1 MTNFYD
7 TWSQI
12 FDDNGKPLVGK
23 ISFYKPD
30 TEELKTIYDIDG
42 NVLSNPIYCNGLP
55 TSQIMLDNG
64 DYDVKFYR
72 YIGNGNMEDDLNEDS
87 WFNYKTIFIK
97 DNSVETIISHETTEV
112 VGINELKNINN
123 MNDGDMAHVMG
134 YFTIDDCPSRYFIWH
149 ENGNYTD
156 DGGITIKSNHTTN
169 GAWVMKIPSTYVDVR
184 WFGDIADSDTTRIK
198 SNPSQRTKA
207 ANASNTYGKDLYFP
221 KVYSNTNGYYIFDG
235 ANTLV
240 VNQDIILD
248 RGVRFVVKE
257 GTTGTLI
264 QCKELFNPD
273 VYLMVTERNKT
284 IGEYTLV
291 ADWINNSWIPNEI
304 TYNVAN
310 PREGFIYDK
319 SRIAQH
325 FKDCKIK
332 FVKGVSIYDGSTLNN
347 VEVVEGESFIT
358 NGSIGL
364 YHMDYDRKYLSDDYD
379 PTNLRFSY
387 TTIKIEKC
395 LNADEYIVLKNKN
408 YDYQYGDLKE
418 QTLNNAPIMGNSL
431 LENFNGTIRILE
443 AGNIEIHNGAF
454 EIVEMPPSHLDNQ
467 YVNFNLVDCWVSS
480 NQVIECILSH
490 RRGQWN
496 GTLLSLKAYS
506 RLENVN
512 INTQI
517 STFDK
522 LELINCE
529 IFKEINTIANPNTN
543 VVDFYIKGSTFHSYH
558 WIKNLTG
565 TPNSLVV
572 GKWINNYSDT
582 DENFVQVVML
592 NIDNLDSH
600 HSYVYS
606 GNTGEHTLSENPEV
620 TYKTF
625 VQGIKE
631 EGDKQNYPFYLV
643 TRFEEH
649 TGGQTGFMISV
660 SQYNDANVKFFA
672 IGASTISVDVT
683 IGFTYEASASTIFP
697 LFQSI
702 VGSGRNIINKADN
715 HLVLNTDLASW
726 GINILN
732 IDRGVNGSLRGNILP
747 SSCTIKINKIKI

>member
-72 YIGNGNMEDDLNEDS
+72 YIGNGNMEDDFNEDS

-134 YFTIDDCPSRYFIWH
+134 YYTIDDCPSRYFIWH

-184 WFGDIADSDTTRIK
+184 WYGDIADSDTTRIK

-207 ANASNTYGKDLYFP
+207 ANAANTYGKDLYFP
-221 KVYSNTNGYYIFDG
+221 KVYSNTYGFYIFDG

-257 GTTGTLI
+257 GTNGTLI

-273 VYLMVTERNKT
+273 VYLMTAERNKT

-319 SRIAQH
+319 SRNAQY

-387 TTIKIEKC
+387 TNIKIEKC

-408 YDYQYGDLKE
+408 YDYHYGDLKE
-418 QTLNNAPIMGNSL
+418 QVLNNAPIMGNSL
-431 LENFNGTIRILE
+431 LENFNGTIRIIE
-443 AGNIEIHNGAF
+443 PGYIEIHNGSF
-454 EIVEMPPSHLDNQ
+454 EITEMPTYNNDNL
-467 YVNFNLVDCWVSS
+467 YVYFNLVDCWVSS
-480 NQVIECILSH
+480 NQVIECVLSH

-496 GTLLSLKAYS
+496 GTLLSLKADS

-517 STFDK
+517 STFYK

-529 IFKEINTIANPNTN
+529 IFKEIDTLANPNTN
-543 VVDFYIKGSTFHSYH
+543 VVDFYIKDSTFHSYH

-565 TPNSLVV
+565 TPNALVV
-572 GKWINNYSDT
+572 GKWIDNYSDT
-582 DENFVQVVML
+582 AENFVQVVML
-592 NIDNLDSH
+592 NIDYLDNH

-606 GNTGEHTLSENPEV
+606 GNTGEHTLSESPEV
-620 TYKTF
+620 TYRTF
-625 VQGIKE
+625 IQGIKE

-643 TRFEEH
+643 TRWSDN
-649 TGGQTGFMISV
+649 TSQTCYMIDV
-660 SQYNDANVKFFA
+660 TQYNDASVKFFA
-672 IGASTISVDVT
+672 IGGSTISVDVT
-683 IGFTYEASASTIFP
+683 IGFTYEATEALIYP
-697 LFQSI
+697 RYQSI
-702 VGSGRNIINKADN
+702 VGSGRNIINKVDN
-715 HLVLNTDLASW
+715 NLVLNTDLAAW

-732 IDRGVNGSLRGNILP
+732 VDRSVNGSLRGAVLP
-747 SSCTIKINKIKI
+747 SSCTIKINKIKN